1 MYTRIL
7 PNATPSRTRPYAPA
21 PICFP
26 IVSLL
31 YRMKGAQSQ
40 LHKRRFF
47 IWTENQWEQ
56 AMRSVPSHFPIKW
69 KLYWGVI
76 RKKIDLKWW
85 NKNDPIYLFNSSE
98 QFLRKR
104 QFHFL
109 FVCLTC
115 SDRREGGAEKSMD
128 FWSPWI
134 NNFSSASDNVAL
146 ALWKYQWTMT
156 NKLTCNL

>member
-1 MYTRIL
+1 MLLLLGRVHMPL
-7 PNATPSRTRPYAPA
+7 PQSVSRLSACC
-21 PICFP
+21 IEW
-26 IVSLL
+26 
-31 YRMKGAQSQ
+31 KGHNLSYI
-40 LHKRRFF
+40 KRGFF
-47 IWTENQWEQ
+47 IRTENQWEQ
-56 AMRSVPSHFPIKW
+56 AVRSVPSHFPIKW

-128 FWSPWI
+128 FWSPCI

-146 ALWKYQWTMT
+146 ALWKDQWHT
-156 NKLTCNL
+156 NWRVLCILLPCVS